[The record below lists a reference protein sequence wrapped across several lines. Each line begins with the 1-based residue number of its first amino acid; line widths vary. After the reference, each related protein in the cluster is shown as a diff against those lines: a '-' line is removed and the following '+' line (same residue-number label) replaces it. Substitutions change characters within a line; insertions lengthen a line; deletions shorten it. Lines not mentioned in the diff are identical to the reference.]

1 MIRRLC
7 HLTIGV
13 VGAALVWTGA
23 ALAQDGPWTVVSADG
38 VVSAAVSA
46 NAVLQPVRAGDTV
59 SATALIVT
67 GTNGRAL
74 LDRDGDRIQITPSAR
89 MELAPTATS
98 TTVLQRAGRA
108 VYDIV
113 TGGRPRFKVETP
125 YLVAGV
131 KGTVF
136 SVTVTTTG
144 ASVSVSE
151 GVVSV
156 DPPTPSGFSA
166 ADVGAGQSAA
176 VAVEAGSL
184 SITVGDTPAGDV
196 PAPLHDDSTRSAA
209 PERGN
214 STATSARGTG
224 RGNAN
229 GRGNSQGRGQAAAQF
244 DGDVVSIDTSSAG
257 GGGGGGGGGGDGGN
271 AGGNS
276 GGGGN
281 A

>member
-1 MIRRLC
+1 M
-7 HLTIGV
+7 
-13 VGAALVWTGA
+13 
-23 ALAQDGPWTVVSADG
+23 
-38 VVSAAVSA
+38 
-46 NAVLQPVRAGDTV
+46 
-59 SATALIVT
+59 T

-74 LDRDGDRIQITPSAR
+74 LDRDGDRIQITPNAR

-229 GRGNSQGRGQAAAQF
+229 GRRNSQGRGQAAAQF

-257 GGGGGGGGGGDGGN
+257 GGGGGGGGDGGN